1 MTKWSRSSRP
11 NDDDDDDDDISE
23 TMAGSPVAVGR
34 RSLGGS
40 ECGD

>member
-1 MTKWSRSSRP
+1 MTKRSCSSRP

-34 RSLGGS
+34 RSLGVS
-40 ECGD
+40 VAAN